1 MFENLKK
8 DLNAVFERD
17 PAASGKI
24 EVFLT
29 CPGFHAVMFHR
40 MAHWL
45 WRRGVPLLPRLISHL
60 SRFLTGIEIHPGA
73 RIGSSFF
80 IRMIRGELSL
90 SKTFLTNM

>member
-1 MFENLKK
+1 MFENLTK

-40 MAHWL
+40 IAHWL
-45 WRRGVPLLPRLISHL
+45 WRRGVPLLPRIISHL

-80 IRMIRGELSL
+80 KFSNIG
-90 SKTFLTNM
+90 

>member
-24 EVFLT
+24 EVLLT
-29 CPGFHAVMFHR
+29 YPGFHAVVFHR
-40 MAHWL
+40 VAHWL
-45 WRRGVPLLPRLISHL
+45 WKRGVPLLPRILSHL

-73 RIGSSFF
+73 RIG
-80 IRMIRGELSL
+80 
-90 SKTFLTNM
+90 